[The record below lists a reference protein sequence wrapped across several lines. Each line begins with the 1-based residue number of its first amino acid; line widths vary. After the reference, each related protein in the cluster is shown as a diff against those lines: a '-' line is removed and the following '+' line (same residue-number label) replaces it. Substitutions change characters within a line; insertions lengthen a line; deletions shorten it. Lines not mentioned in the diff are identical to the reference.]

1 MSFQKSNSLLY
12 LPCFLLLR
20 VYKMLKPHLYSRLHQ
35 QQPTQQ
41 RQQPLYYVQ
50 PSSVDSA
57 LGSTQLDAFL
67 RGHNIQF

>member
-1 MSFQKSNSLLY
+1 MYTNKMIIEDLY
-12 LPCFLLLR
+12 F
-20 VYKMLKPHLYSRLHQ
+20 RLQ
-35 QQPTQQ
+35 QQPSIPQ